1 MLDDLKMIHERDA
14 DDALGVTAKESS
26 QLRHDFTFTPAFKA
40 GTIHN
45 VVFVGMGGSALAAL
59 CVPTWP
65 KTSKPFEVV
74 RGYDIPDYVGKDTL
88 FIASSYSGNTEEAIE
103 ALENAAEKGAQ
114 IVVIAGGG
122 KLAEMARDKG
132 YPLTVLPA
140 VPQPRFAVFY
150 SFKALVTL
158 LSQAGAASVDMAE
171 LEKAADFLDQA
182 SEVWLPTVPASKNPA
197 KSLAQECIGR
207 SVVIYAGPKLA
218 PAAYKWKISFNENA
232 KQIAWWNQFPE
243 FNHNEFLGWTK
254 QPEQK
259 PYVVIDLRSKLERGR
274 VQKRFDVTERLLSG
288 MRPAPHVVEVQGK
301 NELQQLL
308 WAVMFG
314 DFVTI
319 YTALLSGQNPAPVDL
334 IEKFKVAMND

>member
-14 DDALGVTAKESS
+14 DDALGVTAKESA
-26 QLRHDFTFTPAFKA
+26 QLRQDFTFTPALK
-40 GTIHN
+40 TDHIYN
-45 VVFVGMGGSALAAL
+45 IVFAGMGGSALAAL

-65 KTSKPFEVV
+65 KTSEPFELV
-74 RGYDIPDYVGKDTL
+74 RGYDIPDYVDKDTL
-88 FIASSYSGNTEEAIE
+88 FIASSYSGNTEETIE
-103 ALENAAEKGAQ
+103 ALENAAAKDAQ

-122 KLAEMARDKG
+122 KLAQIARDKG
-132 YPLTVLPA
+132 YPLAILPA

-158 LSQAGAASVDMAE
+158 LSQVGVASADMTE
-171 LEKAADFLDQA
+171 FEKAADFLDQA
-182 SEVWLPTVPASKNPA
+182 SQTWLPTVPVSKNSA

-207 SVVIYAGPKLA
+207 SIVIYAGPKLA

-274 VQKRFDVTERLLSG
+274 VQKRFDITERLLSG
-288 MRPAPHVVEVQGK
+288 LRPAPHVIEAQGQ
-301 NELQQLL
+301 NELQQML
-308 WAVMFG
+308 WAIMLG

-334 IEKFKVAMND
+334 IEKFKVAMNG